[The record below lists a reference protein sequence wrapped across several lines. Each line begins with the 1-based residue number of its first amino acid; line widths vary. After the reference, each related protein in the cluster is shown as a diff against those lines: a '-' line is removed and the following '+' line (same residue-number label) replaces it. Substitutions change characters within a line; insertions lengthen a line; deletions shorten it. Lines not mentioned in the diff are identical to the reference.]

1 MTIAYTP
8 GEPSGIGP
16 DLVIMYAQK
25 LTKKDL
31 LVYCDP
37 DVLIDR
43 AKQLNLPISL
53 KESNLEILNKSEL
66 NIYPISTNIKVKPGK
81 LEPDN
86 AVYILNTLNHAT
98 KDCLSGRC
106 DGLLTGPVNK
116 GIINESGIPFSGHTE
131 FLADLS
137 GVSRTVMLLA
147 AKKFKVAL
155 ATTHMP
161 LKEVSTHITKKSLR
175 EVIAIIKDSFKY
187 FGIENPHILVC
198 GLNPHAGENGHL
210 GNEEVNVICP
220 VVNELNSLGYNLTGP
235 VPADTAFTPDS
246 LSKVD
251 VVLTMYH
258 DQGLPV
264 LKAQGFKQSAN
275 ITLGLPFIRTSV
287 DHGTAIELAGT
298 GNISLGSF
306 NTALK
311 YLEQLQNN
319 AS

>member
-220 VVNELNSLGYNLTGP
+220 VVNELNSSGYNLTGP

>member
-287 DHGTAIELAGT
+287 DHGTAIDLAGT

-319 AS
+319 VS

>member
-1 MTIAYTP
+1 MAIAYTP

-25 LTKKDL
+25 SIKKNL

-53 KESNLEILNKSEL
+53 KESNPEICNKSEL
-66 NIYPISTNIKVKPGK
+66 NIYPIRTDIKVEPGK
-81 LEPDN
+81 LKSNN
-86 AVYILNTLNHAT
+86 AAYVLNTLNQAT

-116 GIINESGIPFSGHTE
+116 GIINESGVLFSGHTE
-131 FLADLS
+131 FLAKLS

-147 AKKFKVAL
+147 TKELKVAL
-155 ATTHMP
+155 ATTHLP
-161 LKEVSTHITKKSLR
+161 LKEVSNHITRKSLK
-175 EVIAIIKDSFKY
+175 EVITIIKNSFIY
-187 FGIENPHILVC
+187 FGINNPHILVC
-198 GLNPHAGENGHL
+198 GLNPHAGEDGHL
-210 GNEEVNVICP
+210 GDEEVNVINP
-220 VVNELNSLGYNLTGP
+220 VISELNDLGYNLTGP
-235 VPADTAFTPDS
+235 VPADTAFTSKS

-264 LKAQGFKQSAN
+264 LKAQGFNQAAN
-275 ITLGLPFIRTSV
+275 ITLGLPFFRTSV

-298 GNISLGSF
+298 GRISLGSF
-306 NTALK
+306 NVALQF
-311 YLEQLQNN
+311 LEELQNN
-319 AS
+319 AT

>member
-319 AS
+319 VA

>member
-25 LTKKDL
+25 SIKKNL

-53 KESNLEILNKSEL
+53 KESNPEICNKSEL
-66 NIYPISTNIKVKPGK
+66 NIYPIRTDIKVEPGK
-81 LEPDN
+81 LESNN
-86 AVYILNTLNHAT
+86 AAYVLNTLNQAT

-116 GIINESGIPFSGHTE
+116 GIINESGVLFSGHTE
-131 FLADLS
+131 FLAKLS

-147 AKKFKVAL
+147 TKELKVAL
-155 ATTHMP
+155 ATTHLP
-161 LKEVSTHITKKSLR
+161 LKEVSNHITRKSLK
-175 EVIAIIKDSFKY
+175 EVITIIKNSFIY
-187 FGIENPHILVC
+187 FGINNPHILVC
-198 GLNPHAGENGHL
+198 GLNPHAGEDGHL
-210 GNEEVNVICP
+210 GDEEVNVINP
-220 VVNELNSLGYNLTGP
+220 VISELNDLGYNLTGP
-235 VPADTAFTPDS
+235 VPADTAFTSKS

-264 LKAQGFKQSAN
+264 LKAQGFNQAAN
-275 ITLGLPFIRTSV
+275 ITLGLPFFRTSV

-298 GNISLGSF
+298 GRISLGSF
-306 NTALK
+306 NVALQ
-311 YLEQLQNN
+311 YLEELQNN
-319 AS
+319 AT

>member
-1 MTIAYTP
+1 MAIAYTP

-25 LTKKDL
+25 SIKKNL

-53 KESNLEILNKSEL
+53 KESNPEICNKSEL
-66 NIYPISTNIKVKPGK
+66 NIYPIRTDIKVEPGK
-81 LEPDN
+81 LESNN
-86 AVYILNTLNHAT
+86 AAYVLNTLNQAT

-116 GIINESGIPFSGHTE
+116 GIINESGVLFSGHTE
-131 FLADLS
+131 FLAKLS

-147 AKKFKVAL
+147 TKELKVAL
-155 ATTHMP
+155 ATTHLP
-161 LKEVSTHITKKSLR
+161 LKEVSNHITRKSLK
-175 EVIAIIKDSFKY
+175 EVITIIKNSFIY
-187 FGIENPHILVC
+187 FGINNPHILVC
-198 GLNPHAGENGHL
+198 GLNPHAGEDGHL
-210 GNEEVNVICP
+210 GDEEVNVINP
-220 VVNELNSLGYNLTGP
+220 VISELNDLGYNLTGP
-235 VPADTAFTPDS
+235 VPADTAFTSKS

-264 LKAQGFKQSAN
+264 LKAQGFNQAAN
-275 ITLGLPFIRTSV
+275 ITLGLPFFRTSV

-298 GNISLGSF
+298 GRISLGSF
-306 NTALK
+306 NVALQF
-311 YLEQLQNN
+311 LEELQNN
-319 AS
+319 AT

>member
-1 MTIAYTP
+1 MT
-8 GEPSGIGP
+8 
-16 DLVIMYAQK
+16 QK

-53 KESNLEILNKSEL
+53 KESNLEIHNKSEL

-161 LKEVSTHITKKSLR
+161 LKEVSTHITKNHSGKLLLLSRTVL
-175 EVIAIIKDSFKY
+175 
-187 FGIENPHILVC
+187 NILV
-198 GLNPHAGENGHL
+198 
-210 GNEEVNVICP
+210 
-220 VVNELNSLGYNLTGP
+220 
-235 VPADTAFTPDS
+235 
-246 LSKVD
+246 
-251 VVLTMYH
+251 
-258 DQGLPV
+258 
-264 LKAQGFKQSAN
+264 LKIPIFWFVA
-275 ITLGLPFIRTSV
+275 
-287 DHGTAIELAGT
+287 
-298 GNISLGSF
+298 
-306 NTALK
+306 
-311 YLEQLQNN
+311 
-319 AS
+319 

>member
-1 MTIAYTP
+1 MAIAYTP

-25 LTKKDL
+25 SIKKNL

-43 AKQLNLPISL
+43 AKQLNLTISL
-53 KESNLEILNKSEL
+53 KESNSEICNKSEL
-66 NIYPISTNIKVKPGK
+66 NIYPIRTNIKVEPGK
-81 LEPDN
+81 LEPEN
-86 AVYILNTLNHAT
+86 AAYVLNTLNHAT

-106 DGLLTGPVNK
+106 NGLLTGPVNK
-116 GIINESGIPFSGHTE
+116 SIINKSGIPFSGHTE
-131 FLADLS
+131 FLADIS

-147 AKKFKVAL
+147 AKKLKVAL

-161 LKEVSTHITKKSLR
+161 LKEVSTHITKKSLK
-175 EVIAIIKDSFKY
+175 EVIAIIKGSFKY

-198 GLNPHAGENGHL
+198 GLNPHAGEDGHL
-210 GNEEVNVICP
+210 GDEEVNVISP
-220 VVNELNSLGYNLTGP
+220 VISDLNDLGYNLTGP
-235 VPADTAFTPDS
+235 VPADTAFTSNS

-264 LKAQGFKQSAN
+264 LKSQGFKQSVN

-287 DHGTAIELAGT
+287 GHGTAIELAGT
-298 GNISLGSF
+298 GNIHLGSF
-306 NTALK
+306 NTALQ

-319 AS
+319 VA

>member
-1 MTIAYTP
+1 MAIAYTP

-25 LTKKDL
+25 SIKKNL

-53 KESNLEILNKSEL
+53 KESNPEICNKSEL
-66 NIYPISTNIKVKPGK
+66 NIYPIRTDIKVEPGK
-81 LEPDN
+81 LKSNN
-86 AVYILNTLNHAT
+86 AAYVLNTLNQAT

-116 GIINESGIPFSGHTE
+116 GIINESGVLFSGHTE
-131 FLADLS
+131 FLAKLS

-147 AKKFKVAL
+147 TKELKVAL
-155 ATTHMP
+155 ATTHLP
-161 LKEVSTHITKKSLR
+161 LKEVSNHITRKSLK
-175 EVIAIIKDSFKY
+175 EVITIIKNSFIY
-187 FGIENPHILVC
+187 FGINNPHILVC
-198 GLNPHAGENGHL
+198 GLNPHAGEDGHL
-210 GNEEVNVICP
+210 GDEEVNVISP
-220 VVNELNSLGYNLTGP
+220 VISELNDLGYNLTGP
-235 VPADTAFTPDS
+235 VPADTAFTSNS
-246 LSKVD
+246 LRKVD

-264 LKAQGFKQSAN
+264 LKAQGFNQAAN
-275 ITLGLPFIRTSV
+275 ITLGLPFFRTSV

-298 GNISLGSF
+298 GRISLGSF
-306 NTALK
+306 NVALQ
-311 YLEQLQNN
+311 YLEELQNN
-319 AS
+319 AT

>member
-1 MTIAYTP
+1 MAIAYTP

-25 LTKKDL
+25 SIKKNL

-53 KESNLEILNKSEL
+53 KESNPEICNKSEL
-66 NIYPISTNIKVKPGK
+66 NIYPIRTDIKVEPGK
-81 LEPDN
+81 LESNN
-86 AVYILNTLNHAT
+86 AAYVLNTLNQAT

-116 GIINESGIPFSGHTE
+116 GIINESGVLFSGHTE
-131 FLADLS
+131 FLAELS

-147 AKKFKVAL
+147 TKELKVAL
-155 ATTHMP
+155 ATTHLP
-161 LKEVSTHITKKSLR
+161 LKEVSNHITRKSLK
-175 EVIAIIKDSFKY
+175 EVITIIKNSFIY
-187 FGIENPHILVC
+187 FGINNPHILVC
-198 GLNPHAGENGHL
+198 GLNPHAGEDGHL
-210 GNEEVNVICP
+210 GDEEVNVINP
-220 VVNELNSLGYNLTGP
+220 VISELNDLGYNLTGP
-235 VPADTAFTPDS
+235 VPADTAFTSKS

-264 LKAQGFKQSAN
+264 LKAQGFNQAAN
-275 ITLGLPFIRTSV
+275 ITLGLPFFRTSV

-298 GNISLGSF
+298 GRISLGSF
-306 NTALK
+306 NVALQ
-311 YLEQLQNN
+311 YLEELQNN
-319 AS
+319 AT

>member
-16 DLVIMYAQK
+16 DLVIMYAQN

-43 AKQLNLPISL
+43 AKQLNLPILL
-53 KESNLEILNKSEL
+53 KESNLDIHNKSEL

-86 AVYILNTLNHAT
+86 AAYVLNTLNHAT

-319 AS
+319 VA

>member
-16 DLVIMYAQK
+16 DLIIMYAQK

-220 VVNELNSLGYNLTGP
+220 VVNELNSSGYNLTGP
-235 VPADTAFTPDS
+235 VPADTAFTPES

-319 AS
+319 VS

>member
-175 EVIAIIKDSFKY
+175 EVIAIIRYSFKY

-319 AS
+319 VS

>member
-1 MTIAYTP
+1 MAIAYTP
-8 GEPSGIGP
+8 GEPSVIGP

-25 LTKKDL
+25 SIKKNL

-53 KESNLEILNKSEL
+53 KESNPEICNKSEL
-66 NIYPISTNIKVKPGK
+66 NIYPIRTDIKVEPGK
-81 LEPDN
+81 LKSNN
-86 AVYILNTLNHAT
+86 AAYVLNTLNQAT

-116 GIINESGIPFSGHTE
+116 GIINESGVLFSGHTE
-131 FLADLS
+131 FLAKLS

-147 AKKFKVAL
+147 TKELKVAL
-155 ATTHMP
+155 ATTHLP
-161 LKEVSTHITKKSLR
+161 LKEVSNHITRKSLK
-175 EVIAIIKDSFKY
+175 EVITIIKNSFIY
-187 FGIENPHILVC
+187 FGINNPHILVC
-198 GLNPHAGENGHL
+198 GLNPHAGEDGHL
-210 GNEEVNVICP
+210 GDEEVNVINP
-220 VVNELNSLGYNLTGP
+220 VISELNDLGYNLTGP
-235 VPADTAFTPDS
+235 VPADTAFTSKS

-264 LKAQGFKQSAN
+264 LKAQGFNQAAN
-275 ITLGLPFIRTSV
+275 ITLGLPFFRTSV

-298 GNISLGSF
+298 GRISLGSF
-306 NTALK
+306 NVALQ
-311 YLEQLQNN
+311 YLEELQNN
-319 AS
+319 AT

>member
-1 MTIAYTP
+1 MAIAYTP

-25 LTKKDL
+25 SIKKNL

-53 KESNLEILNKSEL
+53 KESNPEICNKSEL
-66 NIYPISTNIKVKPGK
+66 NIYPIRTDIKVEPGK
-81 LEPDN
+81 LKSNN
-86 AVYILNTLNHAT
+86 AAYVLNTLNQAT

-116 GIINESGIPFSGHTE
+116 GIINESGVLFSGHTE
-131 FLADLS
+131 FLAKLS

-147 AKKFKVAL
+147 TKELKVAL
-155 ATTHMP
+155 ATTHLP
-161 LKEVSTHITKKSLR
+161 LKEVSNHITRKSLK
-175 EVIAIIKDSFKY
+175 EVITIIKNSFIY
-187 FGIENPHILVC
+187 FGINNPHILVC
-198 GLNPHAGENGHL
+198 GLNPHAGEDGYL
-210 GNEEVNVICP
+210 GDEEVNVINP
-220 VVNELNSLGYNLTGP
+220 VISELNDLGYNLTGP
-235 VPADTAFTPDS
+235 VPADTAFTSKS

-264 LKAQGFKQSAN
+264 LKAQGFNQAAN
-275 ITLGLPFIRTSV
+275 ITLGLPFFRTSV

-298 GNISLGSF
+298 GRISLGSF
-306 NTALK
+306 NVALQ
-311 YLEQLQNN
+311 YLEELQNN
-319 AS
+319 AT

>member
-25 LTKKDL
+25 STKKNL

-37 DVLIDR
+37 DVLINR

-53 KESNLEILNKSEL
+53 KESDSAICNKSEL
-66 NIYPISTNIKVKPGK
+66 NIYPISTNIKAKPGK

-86 AVYILNTLNHAT
+86 AAYVLNTLNLAT
-98 KDCLSGRC
+98 KDCLGERC

-131 FLADLS
+131 FLANLS
-137 GVSRTVMLLA
+137 GVTRTVMLLA
-147 AKKFKVAL
+147 TNKLKVAL
-155 ATTHMP
+155 ATTHLP
-161 LKEVSTHITKKSLR
+161 LREVSTHITKKSLK
-175 EVIAIIKDSFKY
+175 EVITIIKDSFIY
-187 FGIENPHILVC
+187 FGIDNPHILVC

-210 GNEEVNVICP
+210 GDEEVNVICP
-220 VVNELNSLGYNLTGP
+220 VVDELNSSGYNLSGP

-264 LKAQGFKQSAN
+264 LKSQGFKQSVN

-287 DHGTAIELAGT
+287 GHGTAIELAGT
-298 GNISLGSF
+298 GNIHLGSF
-306 NTALK
+306 NTALQ

-319 AS
+319 VA

>member
-16 DLVIMYAQK
+16 DLIIMYAQK

-53 KESNLEILNKSEL
+53 KESNLEIQNKSEL
-66 NIYPISTNIKVKPGK
+66 NIYPISTNMKVKPGK

-86 AVYILNTLNHAT
+86 SAYVLNTLNHAT
-98 KDCLSGRC
+98 KDCLSGKC

-116 GIINESGIPFSGHTE
+116 GIINESGISFSGHTE

-147 AKKFKVAL
+147 AKKLKIAL
-155 ATTHMP
+155 ATTHIP
-161 LKEVSTHITKKSLR
+161 LKEVSTHITKKSLK
-175 EVIAIIKDSFKY
+175 EVIAIIKGSFKY

-220 VVNELNSLGYNLTGP
+220 VVNELNSSGYNLTGP
-235 VPADTAFTPDS
+235 VPADTAFTPES

-264 LKAQGFKQSAN
+264 LKAQGFRQSAN

-287 DHGTAIELAGT
+287 DHGTALELAGT

-306 NTALK
+306 NTALQ

-319 AS
+319 VA

>member
-16 DLVIMYAQK
+16 DLVIMYAQN

-43 AKQLNLPISL
+43 AKQLNLPILL
-53 KESNLEILNKSEL
+53 KESNLDIHNKSEL

-86 AVYILNTLNHAT
+86 AAYVLNTLNHAT

-187 FGIENPHILVC
+187 FGIENPHISVC

-306 NTALK
+306 NTALQ

-319 AS
+319 VA

>member
-53 KESNLEILNKSEL
+53 KESNLEIHNKSEL

-161 LKEVSTHITKKSLR
+161 LKDVSTHITKKSLR
-175 EVIAIIKDSFKY
+175 EVIVIIKDSFKY

-319 AS
+319 VA

>member
-1 MTIAYTP
+1 MAIAYTP

-25 LTKKDL
+25 SIKKNL

-53 KESNLEILNKSEL
+53 KESNPEICNKSEL
-66 NIYPISTNIKVKPGK
+66 NIYPIRTDIKVEPGK
-81 LEPDN
+81 LESNN
-86 AVYILNTLNHAT
+86 AAYVLNTLNQAT

-116 GIINESGIPFSGHTE
+116 GIINESGVLFSGHTE
-131 FLADLS
+131 FLAKLS

-147 AKKFKVAL
+147 TKELKVAL
-155 ATTHMP
+155 ATTHLP
-161 LKEVSTHITKKSLR
+161 LKEVSNHITRKSLK
-175 EVIAIIKDSFKY
+175 EVITIIKNSFIY
-187 FGIENPHILVC
+187 FGINNPHILVC
-198 GLNPHAGENGHL
+198 GLNPHAGEDGHL
-210 GNEEVNVICP
+210 GDEEVNVINP
-220 VVNELNSLGYNLTGP
+220 VISELNDLGYNLTGP
-235 VPADTAFTPDS
+235 VPADTAFTSKS

-264 LKAQGFKQSAN
+264 LKAQGFNQAAN
-275 ITLGLPFIRTSV
+275 ITLGLPFFRTSV

-298 GNISLGSF
+298 GRISLGSF
-306 NTALK
+306 NVALQ
-311 YLEQLQNN
+311 YLEELQNN
-319 AS
+319 AT

>member
-16 DLVIMYAQK
+16 DLVIMYAQN

-43 AKQLNLPISL
+43 AKQLNLPILL
-53 KESNLEILNKSEL
+53 KESNLDIHNKSEL

-86 AVYILNTLNHAT
+86 AAYVLNTLNHAT

-187 FGIENPHILVC
+187 FGIENPHISVC

-210 GNEEVNVICP
+210 GDEEVNVICP

-306 NTALK
+306 NTALQ

-319 AS
+319 VA

>member
-16 DLVIMYAQK
+16 DLVIMYAQN

-43 AKQLNLPISL
+43 AKQLNLPILL
-53 KESNLEILNKSEL
+53 KESNLDIHNKSEL

-86 AVYILNTLNHAT
+86 AAYVLNTLNHAT

-137 GVSRTVMLLA
+137 GVSRTLCYLQ
-147 AKKFKVAL
+147 
-155 ATTHMP
+155 
-161 LKEVSTHITKKSLR
+161 LKI
-175 EVIAIIKDSFKY
+175 
-187 FGIENPHILVC
+187 
-198 GLNPHAGENGHL
+198 
-210 GNEEVNVICP
+210 
-220 VVNELNSLGYNLTGP
+220 
-235 VPADTAFTPDS
+235 
-246 LSKVD
+246 
-251 VVLTMYH
+251 
-258 DQGLPV
+258 
-264 LKAQGFKQSAN
+264 
-275 ITLGLPFIRTSV
+275 
-287 DHGTAIELAGT
+287 
-298 GNISLGSF
+298 
-306 NTALK
+306 
-311 YLEQLQNN
+311 
-319 AS
+319 

>member
-1 MTIAYTP
+1 MAIAYTP

-25 LTKKDL
+25 SIKKNL

-53 KESNLEILNKSEL
+53 KESNPEICNKSEL
-66 NIYPISTNIKVKPGK
+66 NIYPIRTDIKVEPGK
-81 LEPDN
+81 LESNN
-86 AVYILNTLNHAT
+86 AAYVLNTLNQAT

-116 GIINESGIPFSGHTE
+116 GIINESGVLFSGHTE
-131 FLADLS
+131 FLAKLS

-147 AKKFKVAL
+147 TKELKVAL
-155 ATTHMP
+155 ATTHLP
-161 LKEVSTHITKKSLR
+161 LKEVSNHITRKSLKN
-175 EVIAIIKDSFKY
+175 VITIIKNSFIY
-187 FGIENPHILVC
+187 FGINNPHILVC
-198 GLNPHAGENGHL
+198 GLNPHAGEDGHL
-210 GNEEVNVICP
+210 GDEEVNVINP
-220 VVNELNSLGYNLTGP
+220 VISELNDLGYNLTGP
-235 VPADTAFTPDS
+235 VPADTAFTSKS

-264 LKAQGFKQSAN
+264 LKAQGFNQAAN
-275 ITLGLPFIRTSV
+275 ITLGLPFFRTSV

-298 GNISLGSF
+298 GRISLGSF
-306 NTALK
+306 NVALQ
-311 YLEQLQNN
+311 YLEELQNN
-319 AS
+319 AT

>member
-1 MTIAYTP
+1 MAIAYTP

-25 LTKKDL
+25 SIKKNL

-53 KESNLEILNKSEL
+53 KESNPEICNKSEL
-66 NIYPISTNIKVKPGK
+66 NIYPIRTDIKVEPGK
-81 LEPDN
+81 LESNN
-86 AVYILNTLNHAT
+86 AAYVLNTLNQAT

-116 GIINESGIPFSGHTE
+116 GIINESGVLFSGHTE
-131 FLADLS
+131 FLAKLS

-147 AKKFKVAL
+147 TKELKVAL
-155 ATTHMP
+155 ATTHLP
-161 LKEVSTHITKKSLR
+161 LKEVSNHITRKSLK
-175 EVIAIIKDSFKY
+175 EVITIIKNSFIY
-187 FGIENPHILVC
+187 FGINNPHILVC
-198 GLNPHAGENGHL
+198 GLNPHAGEDGHL
-210 GNEEVNVICP
+210 GDEEVNVINP
-220 VVNELNSLGYNLTGP
+220 VISELNDLGYNLTGP
-235 VPADTAFTPDS
+235 VPADTAFTSKS

-264 LKAQGFKQSAN
+264 LKAQGFNQAAN
-275 ITLGLPFIRTSV
+275 ITLGLPFFRTSV

-298 GNISLGSF
+298 GRISLGSF
-306 NTALK
+306 NVALQ
-311 YLEQLQNN
+311 YLEKLQNN
-319 AS
+319 AT

>member
-1 MTIAYTP
+1 MAIAYTP

-25 LTKKDL
+25 SIKKNL

-53 KESNLEILNKSEL
+53 KESNPEICNKSEL
-66 NIYPISTNIKVKPGK
+66 NIYPIRTDIKVEPGK
-81 LEPDN
+81 LESNN
-86 AVYILNTLNHAT
+86 AAYVLNTLNQAT

-116 GIINESGIPFSGHTE
+116 GIINESGVLFSGHTE
-131 FLADLS
+131 FLAKLS

-147 AKKFKVAL
+147 TKELKVAL
-155 ATTHMP
+155 ATTHLP
-161 LKEVSTHITKKSLR
+161 LKEVSNHITRKSLK
-175 EVIAIIKDSFKY
+175 EVITIIKNSFIY
-187 FGIENPHILVC
+187 FGINNPHILVC
-198 GLNPHAGENGHL
+198 GLNPHAGEDGHL
-210 GNEEVNVICP
+210 GDEEVNVISP
-220 VVNELNSLGYNLTGP
+220 VISELNDLGYNLTGP
-235 VPADTAFTPDS
+235 VPADTAFTSKS

-264 LKAQGFKQSAN
+264 LKAQGFNQAAN
-275 ITLGLPFIRTSV
+275 ITLGLPFFRTSV

-298 GNISLGSF
+298 GRISLGSF
-306 NTALK
+306 NVALQ
-311 YLEQLQNN
+311 YLEELQNN
-319 AS
+319 AT

>member
-1 MTIAYTP
+1 MAIAYTP

-25 LTKKDL
+25 SIKKNL

-37 DVLIDR
+37 DILIDR

-53 KESNLEILNKSEL
+53 KESNPEICNKSEL
-66 NIYPISTNIKVKPGK
+66 NIYPIRTDIKVEPGK
-81 LEPDN
+81 LESNN
-86 AVYILNTLNHAT
+86 AAYVLNTLNQAT

-116 GIINESGIPFSGHTE
+116 GIINESGVLFSGHTE
-131 FLADLS
+131 FLAKLS

-147 AKKFKVAL
+147 TKELKVAL
-155 ATTHMP
+155 ATTHLP
-161 LKEVSTHITKKSLR
+161 LKEVSNHITRKSLK
-175 EVIAIIKDSFKY
+175 EVITIIKNSFIY
-187 FGIENPHILVC
+187 FGINNPHILVC
-198 GLNPHAGENGHL
+198 GLNPHAGEDGHL
-210 GNEEVNVICP
+210 GDEEVNVINP
-220 VVNELNSLGYNLTGP
+220 VISELNDLGYNLTGP
-235 VPADTAFTPDS
+235 VPADTAFTSKS

-264 LKAQGFKQSAN
+264 LKAQGFNQAAN
-275 ITLGLPFIRTSV
+275 ITLGLPFFRTSV

-298 GNISLGSF
+298 GRISLGSF
-306 NTALK
+306 NVALQ
-311 YLEQLQNN
+311 YLEELQNN
-319 AS
+319 AT

>member
-1 MTIAYTP
+1 MAIAYTP

-25 LTKKDL
+25 SIKKNL

-53 KESNLEILNKSEL
+53 KESNPEICNKSEL
-66 NIYPISTNIKVKPGK
+66 NIYPIRTDIKVEPGK
-81 LEPDN
+81 LKSNN
-86 AVYILNTLNHAT
+86 AAYVLNTLNQAT

-116 GIINESGIPFSGHTE
+116 GIINESGVLFSGHTE
-131 FLADLS
+131 FLAKLS

-147 AKKFKVAL
+147 TKELKVAL
-155 ATTHMP
+155 ATTHLP
-161 LKEVSTHITKKSLR
+161 LKEVSNHITRKSLK
-175 EVIAIIKDSFKY
+175 EVITIIKNSFIY
-187 FGIENPHILVC
+187 FGINNPHILVC
-198 GLNPHAGENGHL
+198 GLNPHAGEDGHL
-210 GNEEVNVICP
+210 GDEEVNVINP
-220 VVNELNSLGYNLTGP
+220 VISELNDLGYNLTGP
-235 VPADTAFTPDS
+235 VPADTAFTSKS

-264 LKAQGFKQSAN
+264 LKAQGFNQAAN
-275 ITLGLPFIRTSV
+275 ITLGLPFFRTSV

-298 GNISLGSF
+298 GRISLGSF
-306 NTALK
+306 NVALQ
-311 YLEQLQNN
+311 YLEELQNN
-319 AS
+319 AT